1 MKGPLT
7 FILGLT
13 LAGCVQ
19 SRPPYALRTP
29 FLDSDF
35 RPWSKPGPAAI
46 SGQAFLRTV
55 GGDVK
60 TCAGQ
65 DVSLMPGTQYN
76 EGRFSFGGLSARP
89 WIVVVDVTWSVPGEN
104 GLERQ
109 GGVLSKTVDVPGQM
123 RSFYLARTKFPSVS
137 SFLLSGRCPSA
148 LHHRRQVGISPT
160 CRRWLLGSNDWSGSH
175 LLRNLARE
183 KLAVFEIARG
193 GAALDHGLAA
203 QHNE

>member
-1 MKGPLT
+1 LKGPLT

-13 LAGCVQ
+13 LAGGVQ
-19 SRPPYALRTP
+19 PRPPYALRTP

-76 EGRFSFGGLSARP
+76 DGRFSFGGLSARL

-123 RSFYLARTKFPSVS
+123 RSFYLARTKFPSVR
-137 SFLLSGRCPSA
+137 SFSPERSLPFGAPPQEAGRHLSDVLQMAARLKRLAGFSPLPAPCGARIGR
-148 LHHRRQVGISPT
+148 L
-160 CRRWLLGSNDWSGSH
+160 
-175 LLRNLARE
+175 
-183 KLAVFEIARG
+183 
-193 GAALDHGLAA
+193 
-203 QHNE
+203 